1 MRNFTPDSEM
11 GPAIYEFIFN
21 LEEEFLYCRINGE
34 EYGKIGYSTAPDP
47 SNYLRVFNKQGD
59 GASRGYIDGFLAELL
74 IFNKALLGGKEPK
87 WKTISVPSG
96 ELMYIFLSLPKT
108 LS

>member
-34 EYGKIGYSTAPDP
+34 EYGKTGYQKAPDP
-47 SNYLRVFNKQGD
+47 T
-59 GASRGYIDGFLAELL
+59 ITCGFLINREMGQA
-74 IFNKALLGGKEPK
+74 GD
-87 WKTISVPSG
+87 T
-96 ELMYIFLSLPKT
+96 
-108 LS
+108 